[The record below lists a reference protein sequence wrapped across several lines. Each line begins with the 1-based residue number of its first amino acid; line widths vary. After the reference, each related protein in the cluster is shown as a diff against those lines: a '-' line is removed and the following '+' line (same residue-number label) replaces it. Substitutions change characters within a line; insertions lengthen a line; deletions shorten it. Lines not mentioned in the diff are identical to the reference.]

1 MLVLEMS
8 CGEPPSVDNALPV
21 GGNLYGDTVIYWC
34 KNGFIQGPTNGSV
47 ICQKDGKWSWNGANI
62 TCKLN
67 LNNNNPIFYFRSEF
81 LDDVSLLLVNNYA
94 CTNGYN
100 Q

>member
-34 KNGFIQGPTNGSV
+34 KDGFIQGPTNGSV
-47 ICQKDGKWSWNGANI
+47 VCQKNGKWSWNGGKI
-62 TCKLN
+62 TCKRKYYSVFITGLTI
-67 LNNNNPIFYFRSEF
+67 IFT
-81 LDDVSLLLVNNYA
+81 V
-94 CTNGYN
+94 
-100 Q
+100 